1 MTAVLA
7 AAAGLLLVGGLLA
20 LLSGL
25 SRTWPDQS
33 STVRAG
39 GSLGTLWARLS
50 RRPVGPAGRR
60 RDIMLLISMAG
71 GFVVAALSGWVI
83 TLPLVP
89 ILVFGLPYLLV
100 MPKARDVD
108 LLEALDRWVR
118 SLAATLSTGKSI
130 TDAIRLSRRTAP
142 ELLAEEVGVLV
153 SRLNNR
159 WETRDA
165 LMRFA
170 DVLDSPDADS
180 VVAALILAA
189 NRGSNGASVTLNA
202 LADSL
207 QSQLK
212 GRRLIETERSKP
224 YVVVRQVTVIT
235 IVTLAAALLFG
246 RSFFSF
252 YGTSLGQLVLSVL
265 IALYLG
271 SLMLL
276 RRQARQRPRDRI
288 LVGRHR

>member
-7 AAAGLLLVGGLLA
+7 AAAGLLLVGGILA
-20 LLSGL
+20 VVSGL
-25 SRTWPDQS
+25 SRTWAERSGP
-33 STVRAG
+33 VREG
-39 GSLGTLWARLS
+39 GSLMAVWVTLS

-60 RDIMLLISMAG
+60 RDIVLLTSVAS
-71 GFVVAALSGWVI
+71 GFLIAALTGWVI

-100 MPKARDVD
+100 MPKPGDVD

-118 SLAATLSTGKSI
+118 SLAATLTTGKSV

-142 ELLAEEVGVLV
+142 ELLAEEIGALV

-159 WETRDA
+159 WDTRDA

-170 DVLDSPDADS
+170 DALDSPDVDA

-235 IVTLAAALLFG
+235 VVTLAAAFLFG

-252 YGTSLGQLVLSVL
+252 YGTPLGQLVLSTL
-265 IALYLG
+265 IALYFG
-271 SLMLL
+271 SLLLL
-276 RRQARQRPRDRI
+276 RRQAQQRPRDRI
-288 LVGRHR
+288 LVGNHR